1 MASNAESFDLNPV
14 SPTNLLA
21 PLPLYKELR
30 ENQPVYWSK
39 EMNAWFVTRYDDV
52 LNCFRDPR
60 LSANRMAF
68 YEAQLGPL
76 GQLGPGLI
84 DNLMWSLS
92 HQMSMRDGAEHVRM
106 RRPMSAEGFSPQ
118 VLDAWRPAIRQTA
131 EQLVERVQQQGRMDV
146 VKAVSRQLPPIVIA
160 EFLGIPRE
168 DRDAFLEWSEP
179 IADFNAPAAGTDVVA
194 LARTANTAIGK
205 LLDYLRKLIEER
217 RRNPGQDALSRMV
230 QAQEAGRM
238 TLDELVSNTSLIL
251 FAGHTTTT
259 DQISNGLYAL
269 LTHPEEL
276 QKLQSDLGLVKSSVE
291 EMLRFSPAVPF
302 MHRIAA
308 ETFELRGKTIKKG
321 DVVFMGLAAAN
332 RDPQA
337 FPDPDRFDIS
347 RDNLH
352 TKHMAFTFGPHH
364 CIGAGLARRE
374 LEITFEVLLTRLPDL
389 RLDEEQKPQ
398 LKCHS
403 LMFRGFESLPVRW

>member
-1 MASNAESFDLNPV
+1 MARTTAPLDLNPA
-14 SPTNLLA
+14 SPENLLD

-30 ENQPVYWSK
+30 ENDPVHWSSVL
-39 EMNAWFVTRYDDV
+39 NAWFITRYDDV

-60 LSANRMAF
+60 LSANRMKF

-84 DNLMWSLS
+84 DNLLWSLS
-92 HQMSMRDGAEHVRM
+92 HQMSMRDGLEHVQM
-106 RRPMSAEGFSPQ
+106 RRRTGVGFSPQ
-118 VLDAWRPAIRQTA
+118 ALDAWRPAIRQTA
-131 EQLVERVQQQGRMDV
+131 EHLVERVQLDGRMDV
-146 VKAVSRQLPPIVIA
+146 VKAVSSQLPPIVIS
-160 EFLGIPRE
+160 EFLGIPLE
-168 DRDAFLEWSEP
+168 ERDKFLEWSHP

-194 LARTANTAIGK
+194 LARRANTAIGE
-205 LLDYLRKLIEER
+205 LLDYLKALIEKR
-217 RRNPGQDALSRMV
+217 RQHPGQDALSQMV
-230 QAQEAGRM
+230 QAQQEGRM

-276 QKLQSDLGLVKSSVE
+276 QKLQADLSLVRPAVE
-291 EMLRFSPAVPF
+291 EMLRFNPAVPF

-308 ETFELRGKTIKKG
+308 VDFELRGKAIKKG

-337 FPDPDRFDIS
+337 FPEPDRFDIG
-347 RDNLH
+347 RDHLH
-352 TKHMAFTFGPHH
+352 TKHMSFTFGPHH
-364 CIGAGLARRE
+364 CMGAGLARRE
-374 LEITFEVLLTRLPDL
+374 LEIAFEVLLTRLPGL
-389 RLDEEQKPQ
+389 RLDEEIQPR

-403 LMFRGFESLPVRW
+403 LMFRGFEELPVRW

>member
-1 MASNAESFDLNPV
+1 MASEAEQFDGNPV
-14 SPTNLLA
+14 SPKNLLE
-21 PLPLYKELR
+21 PLPLYKRLR
-30 ENQPVYWSK
+30 EVDPVYWSDAVH
-39 EMNAWFVTRYDDV
+39 AWFITRYDDV

-68 YEAQLGPL
+68 YQAQLGPL
-76 GQLGPGLI
+76 EQIGPGLI

-92 HQMSMRDGAEHVRM
+92 HQMSMRDGPEHIRM
-106 RRPMSAEGFSPQ
+106 RRQTSAGFSPQ
-118 VLDAWRPAIRQTA
+118 ALDAWRPAIRQTA
-131 EQLVERVQQQGRMDV
+131 EQLVDRVMQQGRMDV
-146 VKAVSRQLPPIVIA
+146 VKAVSTQLPPIVIA

-168 DRDAFLEWSEP
+168 DRDRFLEWSHP

-194 LARTANTAIGK
+194 LARESNKAIGE
-205 LLDYLRKLIEER
+205 LVQYLKGLIEER
-217 RRNPGQDALSRMV
+217 RHNPGQDALSKMLQE
-230 QAQEAGRM
+230 QAAGRM

-276 QKLQSDLGLVKSSVE
+276 QKLQSDLGLVKSAVE

-302 MHRIAA
+302 MHRIAS

-347 RDNLH
+347 RDHLH
-352 TKHMAFTFGPHH
+352 NKHMAFTFGPHH

-374 LEITFEVLLTRLPDL
+374 LEITFEVLLTRLPGL
-389 RLDEEQKPQ
+389 RLDEEQAPQ

>member
-1 MASNAESFDLNPV
+1 MASEAEPFDGNPA
-14 SPTNLLA
+14 SPKNLLEPVPFYA
-21 PLPLYKELR
+21 RLR
-30 ENQPVYWSK
+30 EVDPVYWSDAVH
-39 EMNAWFVTRYDDV
+39 AWFITRHDDV

-60 LSANRMAF
+60 LSANRMGF
-68 YEAQLGPL
+68 YQAQLGPL
-76 GQLGPGLI
+76 EQIGPGLI
-84 DNLMWSLS
+84 DNLMLSLT
-92 HQMSMRDGAEHVRM
+92 HQMSMRDGPEHVRM
-106 RRPMSAEGFSPQ
+106 RRQTSVGFSPQ
-118 VLDAWRPAIRQTA
+118 ALDAWRPAIRHTA
-131 EQLVERVQQQGRMDV
+131 EQLVARVKSQGRMDV

-160 EFLGIPRE
+160 DFLGIPQE
-168 DRDAFLEWSEP
+168 DRDKFLEWSEP

-194 LARTANTAIGK
+194 LARRGNVAIGE
-205 LLDYLRKLIEER
+205 LVDYLKALIEKR
-217 RRNPGQDALSRMV
+217 RHDPGQDALSQML

-276 QKLQSDLGLVKSSVE
+276 HKLQSDLGLMRSAVE
-291 EMLRFSPAVPF
+291 EMLRFNPAVPY

-347 RDNLH
+347 RDHLH
-352 TKHMAFTFGPHH
+352 TKHMAFTFGAHH

-374 LEITFEVLLTRLPDL
+374 LEITFEVLLTNLPGL
-389 RLDEEQKPQ
+389 RLDEDQAPQ

-403 LMFRGFESLPVRW
+403 MMFRGFESLPVRW

>member
-1 MASNAESFDLNPV
+1 MASEAEQFDGNPV
-14 SPTNLLA
+14 SPKNLLE
-21 PLPLYKELR
+21 PLPFYKRLR
-30 ENQPVYWSK
+30 EADPVYWSDAVH
-39 EMNAWFVTRYDDV
+39 AWFVTRYDDV

-68 YEAQLGPL
+68 YQAQLGPL
-76 GQLGPGLI
+76 EQIGPGLI
-84 DNLMWSLS
+84 DNLMWSLT
-92 HQMSMRDGAEHVRM
+92 HQMSMRDGSEHIRM
-106 RRPMSAEGFSPQ
+106 RRQTSVGFSPQ
-118 VLDAWRPAIRQTA
+118 ALDAWRPAIRQTA
-131 EQLVERVQQQGRMDV
+131 EQLVERVKQQGRMDV
-146 VKAVSRQLPPIVIA
+146 VKAVSTQLPPIVIA

-168 DRDAFLEWSEP
+168 DRDKFLEWSHP

-194 LARTANTAIGK
+194 LAREGNKAIGE
-205 LLDYLRKLIEER
+205 LTQYLKGLIEER
-217 RRNPGQDALSRMV
+217 RHNPGHDALSQMV

-238 TLDELVSNTSLIL
+238 TLNELVSNTSLIL

-276 QKLQSDLGLVKSSVE
+276 QKLQSDLGLVKSAVE

-347 RDNLH
+347 RDHLH
-352 TKHMAFTFGPHH
+352 NKHMAFTFGPHH

-374 LEITFEVLLTRLPDL
+374 LEITFEVLLTLLPGL
-389 RLDEEQKPQ
+389 RLDEEQAPQ